1 MRYIITSGLI
11 GNILRCST
19 RSDKNIL
26 KHSLYILLFVC
37 KLSFACQCPVTALNE
52 AEVNKYDIIFKGKIS
67 VVNLKGKNSEAIFT
81 VDELYRGN
89 LSQNFKVLFDD
100 TDVCKL
106 ELRAGD
112 EWIIYTN
119 YKQIDN
125 AKLDF
130 CSRSR
135 KYIKNLKEDFFA
147 VTTGISYEEEM
158 RFLQTKLGLH
168 KLLKDNPNRVEN
180 RNQIPDKNQFI
191 IILICSLLG
200 IIGFYW
206 LMKKVLK

>member
-1 MRYIITSGLI
+1 MFVQMRTLFLTILIILI
-11 GNILRCST
+11 S
-19 RSDKNIL
+19 
-26 KHSLYILLFVC
+26 
-37 KLSFACQCPVTALNE
+37 KLSFACQCPVTALND
-52 AEVNKYDIIFKGKIS
+52 AEINKYDIIFKGKIS
-67 VVNLKGKNSEAIFT
+67 SVILKKESSEAIFT

-89 LSQNFKVLFDD
+89 LSQNFKVYFDD
-100 TDVCKL
+100 TDPCKL

-125 AKLDF
+125 ARLDF

-135 KYIKNLKEDFFA
+135 KFIKNIKEDFFA
-147 VTTGISYEEEM
+147 VTTGVSYDEEM

-180 RNQIPDKNQFI
+180 RNQIPNKNQFI

-200 IIGFYW
+200 IIAFYW
-206 LMKKVLK
+206 LIKKLLK